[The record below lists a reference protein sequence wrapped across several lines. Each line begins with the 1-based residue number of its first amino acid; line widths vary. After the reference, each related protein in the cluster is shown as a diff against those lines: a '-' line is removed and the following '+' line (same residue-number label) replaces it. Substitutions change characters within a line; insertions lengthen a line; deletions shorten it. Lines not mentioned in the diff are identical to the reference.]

1 MDKIKDIIVI
11 VTSTLFG
18 CYSPISD
25 FMFAILLLMMVNF
38 ISGLLEDELNG
49 TGWKGKKAFKAFTEL
64 FVLTGIGAFIY
75 AMGHF
80 MHAEQESVTCVS
92 AICYAAIYFY
102 CRNII
107 FNWLK
112 ITPEGTTLHKLF
124 LFLYWLIGFYFLDK
138 VPWLK
143 AYFTSGQNDIE
154 QKVEEGLVERRDDNN
169 FRITTKK

>member
-11 VTSTLFG
+11 VTSTLLGFFA
-18 CYSPISD
+18 PIGD
-25 FMFAILLLMMVNF
+25 FIVAILILMAANF

-64 FVLTGIGAFIY
+64 FVLTGIGAFVY

-80 MHAEQESVTCVS
+80 MHAESESVACVS
-92 AICYAAIYFY
+92 AVCYAAIYFFT
-102 CRNII
+102 RNII

-112 ITPEGTTLHKLF
+112 ITPKETTLHKFF
-124 LFLYWLIGFYFLDK
+124 LFLYWLVGFYFLER

-143 AYFTSGQNDIE
+143 AYFTSGQKDIE
-154 QKVEEGLVERRDDNN
+154 DKIEKEEVEDE
-169 FRITTKK
+169 K